1 MTAEICK
8 FPVAESEGDEIER
21 LRASMREWHTNVY
34 GGDTPLGTL
43 VWHEVEAAMKNDDLS
58 IVRNAAAAL
67 KELNDLRVADIPF

>member
-34 GGDTPLGTL
+34 GGNTPLEFL
-43 VWHEVEAAMKNDDLS
+43 VWREVELAMGSDDLCF
-58 IVRNAAAAL
+58 VRKAAAAL